1 MGNLSDDFREARRR
15 THVRDP
21 IEPISDNFAHAGGMY
36 QGAQGSATMAEFL
49 RQWRAVRRERRA
61 TRRRKTP

>member
-15 THVRDP
+15 TYVREP
-21 IEPISDNFAHAGGMY
+21 IEPISDNFARAGGMY

-49 RQWRAVRRERRA
+49 RQWKAVRRERR
-61 TRRRKTP
+61 TKRRG